1 MTKIITSRE
10 FNQNVSGAKRMADD
24 GPVVITDRGAPAY
37 VLMRH
42 EEYKKITG
50 KSLSM
55 AERLGHVG
63 GEEIDLLAEIPPRKI
78 WRERPIDLD

>member
-55 AERLGHVG
+55 AERLGYVG
-63 GEEIDLLAEIPPRKI
+63 GEEIDLQAEIPPRKI